1 MKLTMPEGLGLLG
14 VVIVGTSLVVGSQAA
29 QSTQVSGPNEMNRQ
43 VPRDAIDD
51 VSAIAS
57 TVAPTG
63 KAAGLA
69 ADTTGRTGPREISAP
84 DSEGPGAG
92 KALITKVEIRGRKAV
107 PLKEIED
114 ATGLKAGKRAGPAR
128 TWLAVNQILR
138 LYQQKGYALASVT
151 LLEGDSPGDTKIVIE
166 IFEGPKVRIG
176 SVHFTGNIFAS
187 DHTLS
192 WVLAFTKPG
201 TTATLP
207 RSGSQLVREISMRN
221 PIHGE
226 SSQYRRPG
234 STTTSRSSSIITMQT
249 AFSG

>member
-1 MKLTMPEGLGLLG
+1 MNLTMPEGLGLLG
-14 VVIVGTSLVVGSQAA
+14 VVIVGASVVVGLQAA
-29 QSTQVSGPNEMNRQ
+29 QSRQVSGADEVSRQ

-51 VSAIAS
+51 VSAIAA

-69 ADTTGRTGPREISAP
+69 ADTTGRTGPRDIPAP

-138 LYQQKGYALASVT
+138 LYQQKGYELASVT

-166 IFEGPKVRIG
+166 IWEGPKVRIG
-176 SVHFTGNIFAS
+176 NVHFTGNIFAS
-187 DHTLS
+187 GY
-192 WVLAFTKPG
+192 K
-201 TTATLP
+201 
-207 RSGSQLVREISMRN
+207 LVREISTRT

-226 SSQYRRPG
+226 SGQYRRNRLDDDKQKLIDYYRANGFFEVKVSPV
-234 STTTSRSSSIITMQT
+234 T
-249 AFSG
+249 AHR